1 VVVKFVRL
9 FVVQLCIGSYSS
21 YQRTYFSISRVHM
34 PNQPNPPTSPEEKA
48 FSVSEITA
56 QMSSQLKVLGRVLI
70 EGEVSSV
77 TFHRS
82 QHWYF
87 DLKDENSMIR
97 CAMYANVN
105 RKMTWKPKEG
115 DKIRISGKL
124 DVYARTGGITCT
136 VYRMYRAGLGE
147 YLVRLEELR
156 RKLTKEGL
164 FDTSRKRPLP
174 LYPKSIGVATSSV
187 GAAFDDIR
195 KVIADRYPHVTLY
208 LASCFVEGA
217 HSPASIISAI
227 ELLNRHGKSD
237 VIIVGRGGGAK
248 ESLLAFNE
256 ESVVRAIAAS
266 KIPIISAVGHEVDS
280 SLSDFAADVRAATP
294 SHAAEC
300 AVPSL
305 QAELDKIQGHE
316 RVLNQC
322 MNNVLRSKFYHKEG
336 LVLPEPLLLIA
347 RLEKR
352 LQEQEVLLHRS
363 MDRLLREKQET
374 LRLLRPMDP
383 LHKIETAIV
392 RAEQLNRL
400 LEQRINQK
408 LVHTEQR
415 LSQLKIR
422 PPLLEIERM
431 ERTIYLLNDQLE
443 RRCTQQIERK
453 EESFAKQVLGLD
465 SLSPLSILSRGYS
478 VTLKEGKAV
487 LDGSTLSHGD
497 RLHIRFQMGSVDVR
511 VEGTEPQ
518 WIQGGLFEEDI

>member
-1 VVVKFVRL
+1 
-9 FVVQLCIGSYSS
+9 
-21 YQRTYFSISRVHM
+21 
-34 PNQPNPPTSPEEKA
+34 
-48 FSVSEITA
+48 
-56 QMSSQLKVLGRVLI
+56 
-70 EGEVSSV
+70 
-77 TFHRS
+77 
-82 QHWYF
+82 
-87 DLKDENSMIR
+87 
-97 CAMYANVN
+97 
-105 RKMTWKPKEG
+105 
-115 DKIRISGKL
+115 
-124 DVYARTGGITCT
+124 
-136 VYRMYRAGLGE
+136 
-147 YLVRLEELR
+147 
-156 RKLTKEGL
+156 
-164 FDTSRKRPLP
+164 
-174 LYPKSIGVATSSV
+174 
-187 GAAFDDIR
+187 
-195 KVIADRYPHVTLY
+195 
-208 LASCFVEGA
+208 
-217 HSPASIISAI
+217 
-227 ELLNRHGKSD
+227 
-237 VIIVGRGGGAK
+237 
-248 ESLLAFNE
+248 
-256 ESVVRAIAAS
+256 
-266 KIPIISAVGHEVDS
+266 
-280 SLSDFAADVRAATP
+280 
-294 SHAAEC
+294 
-300 AVPSL
+300 
-305 QAELDKIQGHE
+305 
-316 RVLNQC
+316 